1 MPHDLDPGSLH
12 ALLDALQTSDAD
24 AGSAYEQLR
33 GKLERFFRWNG
44 CRAAEVLADQAMDRL
59 AGRLAEDSSVITD
72 PARFALGI
80 ARMMVY
86 EDRIR
91 ESRETKAHAGFASE
105 TQHAPDGAEQARAE
119 ALDRCLNALPPQ
131 SRRLIDRYYT
141 GDAGER
147 IRNRQQI
154 AAELGLDLN
163 ALRNRALRLRKQL
176 ANCVERRLGD
186 TTSKSHA
193 GGMR

>member
-12 ALLDALQTSDAD
+12 ALLDALQTSNAD

-33 GKLERFFRWNG
+33 VKLERFFRWNG
-44 CRAAEVLADQAMDRL
+44 CRIAEVLADQAMDRL
-59 AGRLAEDSSVITD
+59 AGRLAADPSVITD
-72 PARFALGI
+72 PIRFALGI

-105 TQHAPDGAEQARAE
+105 TQYARDDAEQARAE

-176 ANCVERRLGD
+176 ASCVERRLGD
-186 TTSKSHA
+186 TTGKIHT

>member
-1 MPHDLDPGSLH
+1 MPHDLDPSSLH
-12 ALLDALQTSDAD
+12 ALLDALQTSNAD

-33 GKLERFFRWNG
+33 VKLERFFRWNG
-44 CRAAEVLADQAMDRL
+44 CRVAEVLADQAMDRL
-59 AGRLAEDSSVITD
+59 AGRLAADPSVITD

-105 TQHAPDGAEQARAE
+105 TPHAPDDAEQARAE
-119 ALDRCLNALPPQ
+119 ALDRCLNALPPR

-176 ANCVERRLGD
+176 ASCVERRLGD
-186 TTSKSHA
+186 TTGKIHT